1 MDRGSKA
8 SLRASP
14 TKFTAVTTIIITSPG
29 GIQSQGCF
37 VRTVTDCALFNIFP
51 RLAAGRFGIGTWIYI
66 PGFFFGLGGSG
77 ATAWKVYQNIMK
89 HQKKKKRTNERAFN
103 EHF

>member
-51 RLAAGRFGIGTWIYI
+51 RLAAGGYTPMPRK
-66 PGFFFGLGGSG
+66 LKAASSSM
-77 ATAWKVYQNIMK
+77 V
-89 HQKKKKRTNERAFN
+89 RAIT
-103 EHF
+103 EVA